1 MNKEEDE
8 LLKILSQLKELYKT
22 NATIKLLLKISDSE
36 QLAVTNNKLFEI
48 VKKRFDNLSNQDIKK
63 LKDLKDLKAHKKLFE
78 ITLLKSKNIYSIF
91 DIFIF
96 LFTQIDYIN
105 NNKAELNIENFIQNN
120 SNYKQNDLSI

>member
-63 LKDLKDLKAHKKLFE
+63 LKDLKAHKKLFE